1 MQILTD
7 QSQEI
12 HNSAILDFNE
22 VRSIDERQQVV
33 AFRTHL
39 WDNDIAL
46 SARNLA
52 GAAKDLTF
60 CVIADET
67 RGILSVPGIYQ
78 KISHNN
84 DFADL
89 DLPSYPGLQTLWYNA
104 DYPLYRL
111 RKSFPDAE
119 YYIMVEFDVVVNIDI
134 SLLIRRIFDD
144 GIDML
149 VADFSEA
156 TTDWGWA
163 DTLVHFFKDKYQCL
177 LPFLVVS
184 ARAVD
189 YLLNLRKEHALK
201 VGDIVRNEDW
211 PYCEGFVAS
220 AIKNDSSFK
229 IGSLGD
235 YVNLLHFTHWPPIS
249 AISPLNFINNTINHP
264 VLMKRAF
271 INKILTEKILGSALD
286 NGGILSDELYRYDRI
301 DLIPAIFWRYRAMGR
316 VGKLEKLRDMAAALD
331 IYLPEIG
338 INIARGKIATQSSVC
353 EWSAGHTVELD
364 AQRLVNERE
373 NGIGNHTSF
382 ERDPW
387 WQCDLAH
394 PTALSKIIIFNRIEN
409 RERCVRLCILA
420 SNDAISWSLV
430 IAKLDSISFG
440 GADGDPFISI
450 PPMPITCRYLRIQ
463 LIGEGILNLDQIELY

>member
-1 MQILTD
+1 MQIVKDKSHETN
-7 QSQEI
+7 
-12 HNSAILDFNE
+12 NSAIIDLGE
-22 VRSIDERQQVV
+22 ICSIEKTQRVV
-33 AFRTHL
+33 AFRTHF

-67 RGILSVPGIYQ
+67 RGILSVPSIYQ

-84 DFADL
+84 DFGDL
-89 DLPSYPGLQTLWYNA
+89 DLPSYPGPQTLWYNA

-111 RKSFPDAE
+111 RKSFPNAE

-134 SLLIRRIFDD
+134 TTLIRRIAGD
-144 GIDML
+144 GIDMV
-149 VADFSEA
+149 VADFREA
-156 TTDWGWA
+156 TAEWGWA
-163 DTLVHFFKDKYQCL
+163 DTLDHFFKDKYQCL

-189 YLLNLRKEHALK
+189 FLLDLRKEHALK
-201 VGDIVRNEDW
+201 VGDVVRNEDW

-220 AIKNDSSFK
+220 AIKNNSSFK
-229 IGSLGD
+229 IGSLGS
-235 YVNLLHFTHWPPIS
+235 YVNLSYFTHWPPIS

-264 VLMKRAF
+264 VLMKKAF
-271 INKILTEKILGSALD
+271 INKILTEKILDSALD

-316 VGKLEKLRDMAAALD
+316 VEKLKKLRETAIALD
-331 IYLPEIG
+331 IYLPETG

-387 WQCDLAH
+387 WQCDLAD

-409 RERCVRLCILA
+409 RDRCVRLCILA
-420 SNDAISWSLV
+420 SDDAICWSLV
-430 IAKLDSISFG
+430 TAKLDSIPFG
-440 GADGDPFISI
+440 GADGDPFIAI